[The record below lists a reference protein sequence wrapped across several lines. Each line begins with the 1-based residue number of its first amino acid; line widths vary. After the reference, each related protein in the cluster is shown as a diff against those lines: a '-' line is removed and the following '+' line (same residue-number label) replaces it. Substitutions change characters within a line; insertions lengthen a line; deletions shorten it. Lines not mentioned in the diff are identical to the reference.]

1 MILTERHIIKPSNSL
16 YKELDNLCFLSK
28 NLYNS
33 TLYAI
38 RQYYFKEK
46 KYFSYYQVNK
56 SFVENKQIDY
66 YALPC
71 KVAQQTLRM
80 VDQNMKSFFNA
91 LKEKNSKPR
100 IPKYLDKLKGRFIV
114 TYTNQS
120 ISHKEL
126 LNGYIALSKTNVKI
140 KTKIRNVKQVRII
153 PRNGFIVIEVLY
165 EKDCKINLYE
175 HKKYCGVDLGLDNL
189 MTCCFTDDKPLII
202 NGKPLKSINQKYNKD
217 RAKLQSKLQ
226 KNKHTSKRIQR
237 IAQKRINKIND
248 YLHKTSRVFVNYLVS
263 KRITDVVIGYNKE
276 WKQRIN
282 IGHVNNQ
289 KFVSIPFNTLLQML
303 SYKCQLEGINLITNE
318 ESYTSKCSFLD
329 DEEIC
334 KHEEYVGKRVK
345 RGLFRTANGKY
356 INADVNGSLNILK
369 KVIGKYDYDSIQVC
383 STPLVIKTIK

>member
-33 TLYAI
+33 ALYAI

-91 LKEKNSKPR
+91 LKAKNSKPR

-114 TYTNQS
+114 TYTNQA

-153 PRNGFIVIEVLY
+153 PLNGFIVIEVLY
-165 EKDCKINLYE
+165 EKDCKINHNE

-263 KRITDVVIGYNKE
+263 KGITDVVIGHNKE

>member
-1 MILTERHIIKPSNSL
+1 M
-16 YKELDNLCFLSK
+16 
-28 NLYNS
+28 
-33 TLYAI
+33 
-38 RQYYFKEK
+38 
-46 KYFSYYQVNK
+46 
-56 SFVENKQIDY
+56 
-66 YALPC
+66 
-71 KVAQQTLRM
+71 
-80 VDQNMKSFFNA
+80 
-91 LKEKNSKPR
+91 
-100 IPKYLDKLKGRFIV
+100 
-114 TYTNQS
+114 
-120 ISHKEL
+120 
-126 LNGYIALSKTNVKI
+126 
-140 KTKIRNVKQVRII
+140 
-153 PRNGFIVIEVLY
+153 
-165 EKDCKINLYE
+165 
-175 HKKYCGVDLGLDNL
+175 
-189 MTCCFTDDKPLII
+189 
-202 NGKPLKSINQKYNKD
+202 
-217 RAKLQSKLQ
+217 
-226 KNKHTSKRIQR
+226 
-237 IAQKRINKIND
+237 
-248 YLHKTSRVFVNYLVS
+248 HKTSRVFVNYLVS

>member
-1 MILTERHIIKPSNSL
+1 M
-16 YKELDNLCFLSK
+16 
-28 NLYNS
+28 
-33 TLYAI
+33 
-38 RQYYFKEK
+38 
-46 KYFSYYQVNK
+46 
-56 SFVENKQIDY
+56 
-66 YALPC
+66 
-71 KVAQQTLRM
+71 
-80 VDQNMKSFFNA
+80 
-91 LKEKNSKPR
+91 
-100 IPKYLDKLKGRFIV
+100 
-114 TYTNQS
+114 
-120 ISHKEL
+120 
-126 LNGYIALSKTNVKI
+126 
-140 KTKIRNVKQVRII
+140 
-153 PRNGFIVIEVLY
+153 LY
-165 EKDCKINLYE
+165 EKDCKINHNE

-263 KRITDVVIGYNKE
+263 KGITDVVIGYNKE